1 MPLDLLFEANPNK
14 FFDRIDPA
22 TRGAGMDFQDI
33 FFSLF
38 RMKSEKGNPP
48 QAAELKYSYSSAPML
63 KKPVNLRSKPLSKE
77 GVAPSAE
84 GRLRFSQFR
93 SETVKRNKQKNPD
106 NPVNPV

>member
-1 MPLDLLFEANPNK
+1 
-14 FFDRIDPA
+14 
-22 TRGAGMDFQDI
+22 
-33 FFSLF
+33 
-38 RMKSEKGNPP
+38 MKSEKGNPP

-77 GVAPSAE
+77 GIAPSAE

-93 SETVKRNKQKNPD
+93 PETVKRNKQKNPD